1 MGLKVT
7 NNAFGTLNAS
17 INSSATTI
25 VLVAGQGARFPTLSA
40 GDYFYATLI
49 DTSNNL
55 EIVKCTARSTDTLTV
70 VRGQDST
77 TARAYATNDRFELRP
92 TAVMFT
98 ELITKAEGALP
109 AAGGTATGAITI
121 INPDTSGSAY
131 GFAARIS
138 SDAQQK
144 FQYRSLGNN
153 GTMEG
158 SIGLSSNSVSDADFL
173 LFGHGS
179 GSTRIGRGNDTHIQ
193 IDASG
198 RVLTPIQ
205 PFVFASYAGAAL
217 ARGTKIPVTTGQT
230 RGSGW
235 NNSTYRYTCPVA
247 GVYQCSLNITGNTTQ
262 PSACQPAIYIN
273 GAIVAY
279 SYYPGGAVAIARYCG
294 AGDYIEFY
302 YNHDSGG
309 YNGASTAQ
317 ASVVLLG

>member
-7 NNAFGTLNAS
+7 NNAFGTLNAG

-25 VLVAGQGARFPTLSA
+25 VLASGQGARFPSLGA

-55 EIVKCTARSTDTLTV
+55 EIVKVTARSTDTMTV
-70 VRGQDST
+70 VRAQDGT
-77 TARAYATNDRFELRP
+77 TARAYSTNDRFELRP

-121 INPDTSGSAY
+121 NNPDTSGSAY

-138 SDAQQK
+138 SNAQQK
-144 FQYRSLGNN
+144 FQYRCLGNN

-158 SIGLSSNSVSDADFL
+158 SIGLSSNDISNADFL

-205 PFVFASYAGAAL
+205 PFVYASYAGAAL

-235 NNSTYRYTCPVA
+235 DNSTYRFTCPVA
-247 GVYQCSLNITGNTTQ
+247 GVYQCSLNITGNTSL
-262 PSACQPAIYIN
+262 PAGCQPNIRVNGIN
-273 GAIVAY
+273 IAY
-279 SYYPGGAVAIARYCG
+279 SYYPGGTAVIARYCG

-302 YNHDSGG
+302 YDHDNAG

-317 ASVVLLG
+317 ASVALLG